1 MKPKLIFSHMYV
13 DRWSSWVAKMSP
25 PRYKENNDPISLI
38 QTKNKRCA
46 DGRKG
51 TLSACCNTG
60 DTQKNTYLACLE
72 LYMLVL
78 NSEQ

>member
-1 MKPKLIFSHMYV
+1 MYV